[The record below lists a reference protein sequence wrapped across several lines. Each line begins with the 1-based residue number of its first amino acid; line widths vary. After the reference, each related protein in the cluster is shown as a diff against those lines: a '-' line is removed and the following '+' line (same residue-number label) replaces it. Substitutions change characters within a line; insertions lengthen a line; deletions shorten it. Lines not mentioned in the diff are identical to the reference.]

1 MTVSTGDKRLSIR
14 FLNLGHLLDHY
25 VILIF
30 PTVVIGLEAVY
41 QTSYGQL
48 LTLSWAAFAA
58 IGIFALPFGW
68 LADHWS
74 RRNMMAVF
82 FLGTGFACVAVGL
95 SPNFTTLAIALF
107 AVGLFAAIYHPV
119 GIPLL
124 LEQAVD
130 RGRVMAFNGVAG
142 NVGVSIAAVCTGVLT
157 SLFGWRFAFFI
168 PALVFIVAGI
178 AYLRLVPKEGPHW
191 TALPHADDVEIDMR
205 LIVVFIG
212 LIMVMSTAGGFVFN
226 ILTIILPKIVDVR
239 VGANI
244 PLVIVSSL
252 ATAVFLCG
260 AAAQLT
266 VGRILGRVH
275 AYFLLAVLSLTQ
287 VLSVW
292 WITFASGW
300 ALIVALAVAMISIY
314 GQVTVNDIV
323 LGRYV
328 PSRMRGR
335 VYAARFFLIFAPSG
349 PGVWW
354 ISRLFD
360 ARGLE
365 AVLWVM
371 VASTAIFAVAS
382 ITLAALA
389 SAVESRRARE
399 IAQAAE

>member
-1 MTVSTGDKRLSIR
+1 MAVSTDNKLSVR

-82 FLGTGFACVAVGL
+82 FIGTGLSAIAVGL

-107 AVGLFAAIYHPV
+107 AVGVFAAIYHPV
-119 GIPLL
+119 GIPML

-142 NVGVSIAAVCTGVLT
+142 NLGVSIAAVCTGVLT

-168 PALVFIVAGI
+168 PAAIFLAAGI
-178 AYLRLVPKEGPHW
+178 AYLRMVPADSQRRS
-191 TALPHADDVEIDMR
+191 TQPHADDVTIDFRM
-205 LIVVFIG
+205 VMVFVA
-212 LIMVMSTAGGFVFN
+212 LIMVISTAGGFVFN
-226 ILTIILPKIVDVR
+226 ILTIILPKIIDVR
-239 VGANI
+239 AGSNI
-244 PLVIVSSL
+244 PLVIVSGM

-266 VGRILGRVH
+266 VGRILGRVQAH
-275 AYFLLAVLSLTQ
+275 LLLAVLALMQFTA
-287 VLSVW
+287 LW
-292 WITFASGW
+292 WVTAASGW
-300 ALIVALAVAMISIY
+300 TLLVALALSMIAIY

-328 PSRMRGR
+328 PSHMRGR

-354 ISRLFD
+354 VSHLYD
-360 ARGLE
+360 TRGLDV
-365 AVLWVM
+365 VLWLM
-371 VASTAIFAVAS
+371 MATAGIFAAAS
-382 ITLAALA
+382 VTVSMLAF
-389 SAVESRRARE
+389 AVESRRAQSV
-399 IAQAAE
+399 AQAAE